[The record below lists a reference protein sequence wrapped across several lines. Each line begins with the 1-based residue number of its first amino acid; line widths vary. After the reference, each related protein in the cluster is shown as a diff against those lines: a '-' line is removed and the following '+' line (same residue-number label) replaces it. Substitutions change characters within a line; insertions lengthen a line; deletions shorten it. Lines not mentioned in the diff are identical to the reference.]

1 MRNQLVDKLEDLL
14 VAGPDTAL
22 LRFSLGNA
30 YLKNNPKAAVTHLSR
45 AVALDP
51 RYTAAWKVLGKAL
64 SLEGDTISAIAAYQ
78 QGIEIAQEN
87 GDKQAAKEMSVFIKR
102 LRKSSV

>member
-30 YLKNNPKAAVTHLSR
+30 YLKNNPKTAVTHLSR

-64 SLEGDTISAIAAYQ
+64 SLEGDISSAIDAYQ
-78 QGIEIAQEN
+78 QGIEIAEEN
-87 GDKQAAKEMSVFIKR
+87 GDKQAAKEMGVFLKR

>member
-1 MRNQLVDKLEDLL
+1 MRDQRIDKLEDLL

-64 SLEGDTISAIAAYQ
+64 SLEGDTTSAIAAYE
-78 QGIEIAQEN
+78 QGIKVAEEN
-87 GDKQAAKEMSVFIKR
+87 GDKQAAKEMSVFLKR

>member
-30 YLKNNPKAAVTHLSR
+30 YLKNNPKAAVTH
-45 AVALDP
+45 
-51 RYTAAWKVLGKAL
+51 
-64 SLEGDTISAIAAYQ
+64 
-78 QGIEIAQEN
+78 
-87 GDKQAAKEMSVFIKR
+87 
-102 LRKSSV
+102 